1 MTYKLTDIIKMK
13 SGVFA
18 KGDTNPDVYYIQ
30 STDFDSDKKWVE
42 NLNPVLRAAPK
53 LDKHILDKGDILFA
67 AKGREFFA
75 VVYDGAYAPA
85 VASTTFL
92 VLQVKAKYIVP
103 EYVAWF
109 LNHAKSQTLLWNL
122 ARGTAIS
129 SITISTL
136 EQLEIPIPTLSKQN
150 SILEFSNLQKQE
162 TKLQQQIMN
171 LKQEY
176 LNELTYKS
184 IQ

>member
-42 NLNPVLRAAPK
+42 NLNPVLSAGPK
-53 LDKHILDKGDILFA
+53 LEKHILNQGDILFA
-67 AKGREFFA
+67 VKGREFFA
-75 VVYDGAYAPA
+75 VVYDGRYAPA
-85 VASTTFL
+85 VSSSTFL
-92 VLQVKAKYIVP
+92 VLQVKAKNILP
-103 EYVAWF
+103 EYVVWF
-109 LNHAKSQTLLWNL
+109 LNHSKSQAILWSM

-129 SITISTL
+129 SITKSTL
-136 EQLEIPIPTLSKQN
+136 EQIEIPIPSVSKQN
-150 SILEFSNLQKQE
+150 SILEFSNLQKKEKQ
-162 TKLQQQIMN
+162 LQQQIIQ
-171 LKQEY
+171 LKQVY
-176 LNELTYKS
+176 INELTYKS

>member
-1 MTYKLTDIIKMK
+1 
-13 SGVFA
+13 
-18 KGDTNPDVYYIQ
+18 
-30 STDFDSDKKWVE
+30 
-42 NLNPVLRAAPK
+42 
-53 LDKHILDKGDILFA
+53 
-67 AKGREFFA
+67 
-75 VVYDGAYAPA
+75 

-92 VLQVKAKYIVP
+92 VLQVKAKHIAP

-136 EQLEIPIPTLSKQN
+136 EQIEIPIPSLSKQN
-150 SILEFSNLQKQE
+150 SILEFSNLQLQE
-162 TKLQQQIMN
+162 RKLQQQIMQ
-171 LKQEY
+171 LKKEY